1 MSDIEQS
8 LKEILGERGFSN
20 APEELWFYS
29 RDPGVLE
36 PHKPDYVA
44 LPKTAEQVQKVVQL
58 ANREKI
64 PIVPMGN
71 GMSLTGLV
79 IPLKGGI
86 VMDMKRM
93 NKILEVTENV
103 VLIDHHASTP
113 GKMEQY
119 VGKYT
124 AVVNCD
130 GPESGCSLT
139 WKHFFPEEEMPEAL
153 QLIRDYDT
161 WTHAIFPVST
171 YFTTGLELFDTNPES
186 YVWDDLLGFCADY
199 DYVAEDIVQ
208 IGRNCVE
215 FRDNLAKTAC
225 DEFGF
230 ETVWEDCKCFV
241 LYCSTMRSSL
251 CFKERIDQYDMCIMV
266 VPHGNGVTIRLYSN
280 EVVDVSEVAKKFDGG
295 GHKGAGGF
303 VCDEIPEE
311 FLPGGKKNG

>member
-1 MSDIEQS
+1 MIVLHHNGPDGRCAAAIVRLAHLPLDDIEYVE
-8 LKEILGERGFSN
+8 LDYHTHEFRDVK
-20 APEELWFYS
+20 PEEWVYIVDYS
-29 RDPGVLE
+29 
-36 PHKPDYVA
+36 
-44 LPKTAEQVQKVVQL
+44 LPPE
-58 ANREKI
+58 I
-64 PIVPMGN
+64 
-71 GMSLTGLV
+71 
-79 IPLKGGI
+79 
-86 VMDMKRM
+86 M